1 MTLSLIG
8 LMVCAV
14 LLGLGRLL
22 GAPLLVGT
30 VASVAFGSTAVATLD
45 AAGGSSPL
53 IYVVFAVLVCASA
66 AASPAFGRNLSLVF
80 VRSWEPWIVGALA
93 VYAVGTAIILPR
105 LFAGATSAFVTVRGI
120 GVVEVSLQPSSGN
133 LTQTGYFALGALTF
147 LSLSSMLA
155 RGHRLPALR
164 SGFRAW
170 AALVAVG
177 GLIDL
182 AGKMAGLGDVLAPIR
197 TATFAYL
204 TDSEQAGFWRIAGS
218 YSEASAFGAAAL
230 AALAFSFTDWRQGGS
245 RLSGSVAALLLV
257 LLVLSTS
264 TTAYAGLAVLGA
276 LMVTSIARSA
286 LTGRLTAIDLL
297 LVAGLLAGA
306 ATLICLALYDHRL
319 LEPFQNLLQST
330 LIDKSSSESARE
342 RGYWNERS
350 IMTLFDTWGLGQGFG
365 SSRSSNWLVS
375 VVSQTG
381 LIGTLLQLGLV
392 ASVLRPWAA
401 PGTQAAR
408 EPAALHASLRAC
420 AFAILLGALIAG
432 GSADP
437 GLLFFIAM
445 AGMIGCR
452 GLSAPRANAPPSAM
466 LSRGHGMAAAAG
478 ER

>member
-197 TATFAYL
+197 RVSGALRAPIRKPRPSGPRRSPHWPSASPTGGR
-204 TDSEQAGFWRIAGS
+204 AGRGS
-218 YSEASAFGAAAL
+218 AAAWPP
-230 AALAFSFTDWRQGGS
+230 SCWCCWSCPRRPRPMRGS
-245 RLSGSVAALLLV
+245 R
-257 LLVLSTS
+257 
-264 TTAYAGLAVLGA
+264 
-276 LMVTSIARSA
+276 
-286 LTGRLTAIDLL
+286 
-297 LVAGLLAGA
+297 
-306 ATLICLALYDHRL
+306 C
-319 LEPFQNLLQST
+319 
-330 LIDKSSSESARE
+330 
-342 RGYWNERS
+342 
-350 IMTLFDTWGLGQGFG
+350 
-365 SSRSSNWLVS
+365 
-375 VVSQTG
+375 
-381 LIGTLLQLGLV
+381 
-392 ASVLRPWAA
+392 WA
-401 PGTQAAR
+401 
-408 EPAALHASLRAC
+408 
-420 AFAILLGALIAG
+420 
-432 GSADP
+432 
-437 GLLFFIAM
+437 
-445 AGMIGCR
+445 
-452 GLSAPRANAPPSAM
+452 PSW
-466 LSRGHGMAAAAG
+466 
-478 ER
+478 